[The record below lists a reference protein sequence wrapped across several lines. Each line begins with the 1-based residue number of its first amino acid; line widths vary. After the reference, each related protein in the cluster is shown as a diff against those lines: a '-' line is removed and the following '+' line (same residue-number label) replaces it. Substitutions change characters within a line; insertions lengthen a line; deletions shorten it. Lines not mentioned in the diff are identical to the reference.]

1 MKAREGEK
9 KGGRTKGLG
18 EGSGGV
24 EVLSRG
30 EGGLACRQVGC
41 CELWRGRDGRG
52 CCCEDRESE
61 GEQAHG
67 SCG

>member
-24 EVLSRG
+24 EVVSRG
-30 EGGLACRQVGC
+30 EGGLACRQVRC
-41 CELWRGRDGRG
+41 CELR
-52 CCCEDRESE
+52 
-61 GEQAHG
+61 
-67 SCG
+67 